1 MISPPSQF
9 GIIIP
14 QERDNAQKGIKKT
27 GKRKGKKKRET
38 ENPGQAGK
46 EGSSGNGYHP
56 SLYSNNFSSATIIV
70 SPIL

>member
-1 MISPPSQF
+1 LGSSSHKKETTLRKESKR
-9 GIIIP
+9 
-14 QERDNAQKGIKKT
+14 QENEKVKK
-27 GKRKGKKKRET
+27 RRET